1 MVILA
6 IMLKRFFTSN
16 FKQEVPTR
24 IPYTERMKNKNNVN
38 NPINLTVLFI
48 SIAVVVI
55 NIIAFVLLP
64 R

>member
-16 FKQEVPTR
+16 FLLEVPTR